1 MKKFNCSI
9 FLIYTFAFCCYSQLS
24 QDFETRIEES
34 GLDLSYPLG
43 CRRTKNHEVVWL
55 HEGKA
60 IALGNNIFNNDIRFA
75 IETPYVLDRNLMIKN
90 LKPDDAGRY
99 QCKEYPDS
107 NGSIIADYLL
117 RLRAKASIPVSSD
130 SRVNV
135 LENDEVRLW
144 CNATGLP
151 VPTITWYAIESN
163 NQQEFLKDIG
173 VKGRMLGISNVSRY
187 CSTTFQ
193 CQASNKYKETYPVYK
208 NITLDVK
215 FLPDVQIKVRVNGTN
230 FLVADTIS
238 SNRAEQI
245 ELVCDVFANP
255 LTKITWYRDK
265 TTIGHYSAGES
276 SPIKNDKDKT
286 NYLYTLTN
294 IQTNTKEP
302 RYWSFPLVFQAD
314 GQYTSG
320 KYWCE
325 VTNEVGS
332 SRKYVQIMQN

>member
-1 MKKFNCSI
+1 MCSI
-9 FLIYTFAFCCYSQLS
+9 LLSILYHYLTCNKHFL
-24 QDFETRIEES
+24 
-34 GLDLSYPLG
+34 
-43 CRRTKNHEVVWL
+43 H
-55 HEGKA
+55 
-60 IALGNNIFNNDIRFA
+60 
-75 IETPYVLDRNLMIKN
+75 MI
-90 LKPDDAGRY
+90 
-99 QCKEYPDS
+99 
-107 NGSIIADYLL
+107 YLL
-117 RLRAKASIPVSSD
+117 TK
-130 SRVNV
+130 
-135 LENDEVRLW
+135 
-144 CNATGLP
+144 
-151 VPTITWYAIESN
+151 SN
-163 NQQEFLKDIG
+163 CLYTNQHIYIVFS
-173 VKGRMLGISNVSRY
+173 V
-187 CSTTFQ
+187 
-193 CQASNKYKETYPVYK
+193 
-208 NITLDVK
+208 
-215 FLPDVQIKVRVNGTN
+215 LPDVQIKVRVNGTN

-332 SRKYVQIMQN
+332 SRKYVRIMQN